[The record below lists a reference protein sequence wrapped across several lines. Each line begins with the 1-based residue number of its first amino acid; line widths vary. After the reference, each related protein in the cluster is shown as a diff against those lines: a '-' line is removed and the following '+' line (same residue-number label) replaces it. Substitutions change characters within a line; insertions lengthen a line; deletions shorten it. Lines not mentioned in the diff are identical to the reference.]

1 MVDSKSF
8 SNYRVLARKYRPKN
22 FSQIIGQDTTVQILR
37 NAISSAKYPQGI
49 IFTGIRG
56 VGKTTLARII
66 AKCLNY
72 VGPDG
77 SSVPTADPKDD
88 CPNCKSI
95 DAGSHTDVIEI
106 DAASHTGV
114 EDIRK
119 IIDSARYR
127 PASARYKIYIID
139 EVHMLSKSAFN
150 AILKTLEEPP
160 DHVKFIFATT
170 EVNKIPLTILSRCQR
185 FDLKRVGIKELVE
198 FLTSVASDEGAKI
211 ESGGLSLIAGASD
224 GSVRDALSLLDTVLS
239 ARTSGSIKVKDVREI
254 LGLVNREK
262 IYELFDFILKA
273 DIENSLICLRDIYTQ
288 GADVESVLK
297 DLLEITHWLTR
308 IKAVPQLLD
317 DGDNSEIDLAKGRE
331 IAEKVSMP
339 ILTRIWQMFLKGL
352 QEIKISYDPVNS
364 FEMIIIRIAYA
375 SSLPPLEQLLE
386 ENTEEEK
393 LENSTASSS
402 PDDSPNIRRSLK
414 KQDESK
420 NTISSRN
427 SSMTALAFLPK
438 KDMKTDPIPHADI
451 EDSLIEIT
459 TFKDLLHQ
467 LALKK
472 EIILQSH
479 LKRNVHLVKFSTGNI
494 ELRLKENAP
503 KNLPGELGDLLK
515 IWTGKRW
522 VISLS
527 QEDGIPTFLDQEI
540 EEKEH
545 TRKEILADTFVT
557 NIMKTFPDS
566 DVEILE
572 KEKLNEE
579 DCKK

>member
-1 MVDSKSF
+1 
-8 SNYRVLARKYRPKN
+8 
-22 FSQIIGQDTTVQILR
+22 
-37 NAISSAKYPQGI
+37 
-49 IFTGIRG
+49 
-56 VGKTTLARII
+56 
-66 AKCLNY
+66 
-72 VGPDG
+72 
-77 SSVPTADPKDD
+77 
-88 CPNCKSI
+88 
-95 DAGSHTDVIEI
+95 
-106 DAASHTGV
+106 
-114 EDIRK
+114 
-119 IIDSARYR
+119 
-127 PASARYKIYIID
+127 
-139 EVHMLSKSAFN
+139 MLSKSAFN

>member
-1 MVDSKSF
+1 
-8 SNYRVLARKYRPKN
+8 
-22 FSQIIGQDTTVQILR
+22 
-37 NAISSAKYPQGI
+37 
-49 IFTGIRG
+49 
-56 VGKTTLARII
+56 
-66 AKCLNY
+66 
-72 VGPDG
+72 
-77 SSVPTADPKDD
+77 
-88 CPNCKSI
+88 
-95 DAGSHTDVIEI
+95 
-106 DAASHTGV
+106 
-114 EDIRK
+114 
-119 IIDSARYR
+119 
-127 PASARYKIYIID
+127 
-139 EVHMLSKSAFN
+139 
-150 AILKTLEEPP
+150 
-160 DHVKFIFATT
+160 
-170 EVNKIPLTILSRCQR
+170 
-185 FDLKRVGIKELVE
+185 
-198 FLTSVASDEGAKI
+198 
-211 ESGGLSLIAGASD
+211 
-224 GSVRDALSLLDTVLS
+224 
-239 ARTSGSIKVKDVREI
+239 
-254 LGLVNREK
+254 
-262 IYELFDFILKA
+262 
-273 DIENSLICLRDIYTQ
+273 
-288 GADVESVLK
+288 
-297 DLLEITHWLTR
+297 
-308 IKAVPQLLD
+308 
-317 DGDNSEIDLAKGRE
+317 
-331 IAEKVSMP
+331 
-339 ILTRIWQMFLKGL
+339 
-352 QEIKISYDPVNS
+352 
-364 FEMIIIRIAYA
+364 MIIIRIAYA